1 MDRVSLSSTSAAG
14 AAGTTGSTGSAT
26 SPPTVGGAA
35 ATAGRSASR
44 ARSLADDLR
53 ARSDDDLAR
62 LLTLRPDL
70 TRPAPGDLTSLAA
83 RCVTRAS
90 LTRALDDLDTGRLQ
104 VLEVAAVLGD
114 ADGVAPVA
122 RLLGA
127 PSERVAP
134 LLDELWRRALL
145 WRSGRVWHVPRP
157 VAEALGPYVAG
168 LASPSLGPIAEPDR
182 GIEDLSAHER
192 AILDRLTWGPPVGR
206 LPDTG
211 AAAAAGRG
219 LLAAGWLV
227 AGPGDEVLLP
237 REHALRLR
245 GGHVHRRLELS
256 APPWT
261 GREAPAPLV
270 DAAAGAQAVHVL
282 GLVDE
287 LVAAWGEQPPRVL
300 RAGGLAVRDL
310 KTLAARID
318 APLDLAAF
326 VVETA
331 RDAGLI
337 ADDGGFDPTWTP
349 THDYD
354 DWVRQPAAD
363 RWTALVRAWLAS
375 TRAPHRIGTRP
386 PAPASGPVNALSE
399 GASWP
404 RLRSLRAEV
413 LAELTDVP
421 PGRAVTRDELAA
433 RLRWRHPLRPEAM
446 TAEAVEATAQAA
458 EWLGVT
464 GRGALPEAVLALL
477 ATLRA
482 VPAGAGTGPGTGP
495 ATDATDPATDVEA
508 PAVAGGVAALLPAP
522 VEHLVLQADLTAVVP
537 GPVGTGLGR
546 LLRLCA
552 DRESRGGASVYR
564 FSAAGVRRGL
574 DAGWSAQG
582 LLDALA
588 QASSTPV
595 PQPLA
600 YLVGDVARRHGT
612 VRVGAVGAYLRCD
625 DPAALDVLLAR
636 RELDGA
642 RLRKLAPTVAVSPLA
657 PMALVETLRA
667 AGGAPVLEGPDGL
680 VVAGGPE
687 PQRTR
692 RRDLLPAP
700 PVPPDADGVRALVA
714 ALRTG
719 QQHRDRHEAAGQADA
734 DGPPVPAADPA
745 VVLGLVREA
754 IARRGGVW
762 IGLADATGLTR
773 RVLLHPS
780 RIEGGR
786 VHGYLDRESA
796 GGSRAGGRTPRSGDG
811 HDREQTLSL
820 HRITG
825 AVLAQ

>member
-1 MDRVSLSSTSAAG
+1 M
-14 AAGTTGSTGSAT
+14 
-26 SPPTVGGAA
+26 
-35 ATAGRSASR
+35 
-44 ARSLADDLR
+44 R
-53 ARSDDDLAR
+53 ARSDDDLSR
-62 LLTLRPDL
+62 LLVLRPDL

-104 VLEVAAVLGD
+104 VLEAAAALGS
-114 ADGVAPVA
+114 ADGIAPVA
-122 RLLGA
+122 RLLGTS
-127 PSERVAP
+127 PERIAP
-134 LLDELWRRALL
+134 LVEELWRRALV
-145 WRSGRVWHVPRP
+145 WRSGRVVHVPRP

-168 LASPSLGPIAEPDR
+168 LASPSLGSIAEPAR
-182 GIEDLSAHER
+182 GLEELSAHER
-192 AILDRLTWGPPVGR
+192 AILDRLTWGPPVGQ
-206 LPDTG
+206 LAETG
-211 AAAAAGRG
+211 AAAAAGRA

-245 GGHVHRRLELS
+245 GGHVHRRRQLS

-261 GREAPAPLV
+261 GREAPSALV
-270 DAAAGAQAVHVL
+270 DAAAGAQAVHLL
-282 GLVDE
+282 GLFDE

-310 KTLAARID
+310 KALAERLD
-318 APLDLAAF
+318 SPLDLAAF

-337 ADDGGFDPTWTP
+337 ADDGGFDPVWSP

-354 DWVRQPAAD
+354 DWARQSGAD
-363 RWTALVRAWLAS
+363 RWTAVVRAWLGS
-375 TRAPHRIGTRP
+375 TRAPHRVGSRP

-413 LAELTDVP
+413 LAELADVP
-421 PGRAVTRDELAA
+421 PGQSVTTDQLAA
-433 RLRWRHPLRPEAM
+433 RLRWRHPLRPDAM
-446 TAEAVEATAQAA
+446 TDEVVMATTQAA

-464 GRGALPEAVLALL
+464 GRGALPPAVRALL
-477 ATLRA
+477 AAWGLPGTA
-482 VPAGAGTGPGTGP
+482 PDAAGAP
-495 ATDATDPATDVEA
+495 ADESDESDASAA
-508 PAVAGGVAALLPAP
+508 IAALLPAP
-522 VEHLVLQADLTAVVP
+522 VERLVLQADLTAVVP
-537 GPVGTGLGR
+537 GPVGPGLGR

-564 FSAAGVRRGL
+564 FSASSVRRAL
-574 DAGWSAQG
+574 DAGRSAQD

-636 RELDGA
+636 RELAGA

-667 AGGAPVLEGPDGL
+667 VGGAPVLEGPDGL
-680 VVAGGPE
+680 VVAGAPE
-687 PQRTR
+687 PRRTR
-692 RRDLLPAP
+692 RRDLMPALPVAP
-700 PVPPDADGVRALVA
+700 GADVARALVA
-714 ALRTG
+714 ALRAG
-719 QQHRDRHEAAGQADA
+719 QEDRDRQEAAGQADA
-734 DGPPVPAADPA
+734 DLPPVPAADPA

-754 IARRGGVW
+754 MARRGGVW
-762 IGLADATGLTR
+762 IGLADSTGRTR
-773 RVLLHPS
+773 RVLLHPT
-780 RIEGGR
+780 RVEGGR
-786 VHGYLDRESA
+786 VHGYLDEEPVR
-796 GGSRAGGRTPRSGDG
+796 GSRPRGRTTRSGDRQG
-811 HDREQTLSL
+811 GEQSLSL